1 MKHSTRYLT
10 GQEAEFFEPEQSI
23 FVDKRIRE
31 MKSLMRSLRLASKK
45 MNRQSI
51 IYQEL
56 EDRYE
61 EVEAAVKWWE
71 QIRTK

>member
-45 MNRQSI
+45 MNKHSI
-51 IYQEL
+51 IYQEV
-56 EDRYE
+56 EARYE
-61 EVEAAVKWWE
+61 EVETAVKWWNN
-71 QIRTK
+71 IRTK